1 MATNDIL
8 EFLYGL
14 QMFGIKLGLENSY
27 ELLRSVDNPQNSYG
41 IVHVAGTNGKGSV
54 CTFMREILTQ
64 SGYRV
69 GTYTSPHLHEFNER
83 ITVNGQAIDDDDL
96 TTLVKEL
103 RDKNTHCHATFFEF
117 TTALALLYFARQNV
131 DIVLLEVGMGGRL
144 DATNVVQPLVSVIT
158 PVSRDHVSH
167 LGDNLADIAAE
178 KGGIIKSHTP
188 VVIGPQVDQVL
199 RVLCDIAVE
208 NHCAT
213 WLSGEDYRCDY
224 VGECLSVTTP
234 RNHWT
239 GLRPRLVGAHQG
251 DNAALALM
259 ALEVV
264 AEQGFPVSDHA
275 VEQGIGQAFW
285 PGRLEWW
292 PDADPAVLLDGAH
305 NIAGAQVLAEYL
317 ASQQL
322 HHIRWVGGF
331 KIDKD
336 VPAILKEL
344 LPLAQKFYA
353 VAPPVEEPY
362 PLESIQ
368 QQVNAVGV
376 EVQNYRNI
384 GLAFQ
389 AAQQDCLHGEIVVVA
404 GSLFLVAAC
413 REYLISVGE

>member
-1 MATNDIL
+1 MAKNDIL

-27 ELLRSVDNPQNSYG
+27 ELLQSVDNPQNSYG

-83 ITVNGQAIDDDDL
+83 ITIDGQPIVDDDL
-96 TTLVKEL
+96 ITLVEEL
-103 RDKNTHCHATFFEF
+103 RDKNTHCQATFFEF
-117 TTALALLYFARQNV
+117 TTALALLYFSRQNV

-167 LGDNLADIAAE
+167 LGDNLADIAVE

-188 VVIGPQVDQVL
+188 VVVGPQSDEVLQVL
-199 RVLCDIAVE
+199 TDIAVE
-208 NHCAT
+208 KHCDT
-213 WLSGEDYRCDY
+213 WVSGEDYTCEHRDDF
-224 VGECLSVTTP
+224 LSVTTP

-239 GLRPRLVGAHQG
+239 GLKPRLVGVHQG
-251 DNAALALM
+251 DNAAVALM
-259 ALEVV
+259 TLEVL
-264 AEQGFPVSDHA
+264 AGYGFPVTDSA
-275 VEQGIGQAFW
+275 VEQGIAQAFW

-292 PDADPAVLLDGAH
+292 PGADPAVLLDGAH
-305 NIAGAQVLAEYL
+305 NIAGAKVLAEYL
-317 ASQQL
+317 TSQKL
-322 HHIRWVGGF
+322 CHIRWVGGF

-336 VPAILKEL
+336 VPAILNVL
-344 LPLAQKFYA
+344 LPLTKKFYG

-362 PLESIQ
+362 PLESVQ
-368 QQVNAVGV
+368 QQINAVGV
-376 EVQNYRNI
+376 ESQNYCNI
-384 GLAFQ
+384 GLALQ
-389 AAQQDCLHGEIVVVA
+389 AAQQDCYIGEIVVVA

>member
-1 MATNDIL
+1 MAKNDIL

-27 ELLRSVDNPQNSYG
+27 ELLQSVDNPQNSYG

-64 SGYRV
+64 AGYRV

-83 ITVNGQAIDDDDL
+83 ITINGSSIADDDL
-96 TTLVKEL
+96 ADLVEEL
-103 RDKNTHCHATFFEF
+103 RAKNTHCQATFFEF
-117 TTALALLYFARQNV
+117 TTALALLYFSRQNV

-144 DATNVVQPLVSVIT
+144 DATNVVQPLVAVIT

-188 VVIGPQVDQVL
+188 VVIGPQSDEVLQVL
-199 RVLCDIAVE
+199 VDIAAKK
-208 NHCAT
+208 HCDT
-213 WLSGEDYRCDY
+213 WVSGKDYTCESGD
-224 VGECLSVTTP
+224 GCLSVTTP
-234 RNHWT
+234 RNHWK
-239 GLRPRLVGAHQG
+239 GLTPRLVGVHQG
-251 DNAALALM
+251 DNAAVALM

-264 AEQGFPVSDHA
+264 AGHGFPVTNHA
-275 VEQGIGQAFW
+275 VEQGVAQAFW

-292 PDADPAVLLDGAH
+292 PNVDPAVLLDGAH
-305 NIAGAQVLAEYL
+305 NIAGAKVLAEYL
-317 ASQQL
+317 ASQKVL
-322 HHIRWVGGF
+322 HIRWVGGF

-336 VPAILKEL
+336 VPAILAAL
-344 LPLAQKFYA
+344 LPLTQKFYG
-353 VAPPVEEPY
+353 VAPPIEEPY
-362 PLESIQ
+362 PLESVQ
-368 QQVNAVGV
+368 QQVNAIGV
-376 EVQNYRNI
+376 EAQNYCNI
-384 GLAFQ
+384 GLALQ

-413 REYLISVGE
+413 REYLSSVGE